1 MKYYKVVNGI
11 FEGFYSEDVQGA
23 IVYGNEFHPISD
35 DKWMEL
41 LNGQADG
48 KEIRILKDG
57 TLGLYTLPVNEVEM
71 LNPEFNYETEE
82 WEELATYEE
91 LLEYY
96 ETKLVEVQK
105 EIKLR
110 EELGLRPSK
119 EQLSLKEE
127 LMSNHMN
134 VCHTIAL
141 NITK

>member
-11 FEGFYSEDVQGA
+11 FEGFYSEDVQGD

-35 DKWMEL
+35 ERWMEL

-57 TLGLYTLPVNEVEM
+57 TLGLYTLPVNKVKM

-96 ETKLVEVQK
+96 EAKLVEVQK
-105 EIKLR
+105 DIKLR

-134 VCHTIAL
+134 VCHEIAITL
-141 NITK
+141 N

>member
-11 FEGFYSEDVQGA
+11 FEGFYSADVHGDM
-23 IVYGNEFHPISD
+23 VYGNELYPLSD
-35 DKWMEL
+35 ERWMEL
-41 LNGQADG
+41 LNGQAEG

-57 TLGLYTLPVNEVEM
+57 TLGLYELPPNEVEM

-127 LMSNHMN
+127 LMTKHMN
-134 VCHTIAL
+134 VCHEIAITL
-141 NITK
+141 N